1 MPGLERLT
9 WSLLTTLYPSISVLT
24 FSPLSLEIQD
34 NLNKTKDDISKNMS
48 FLKVDKD
55 YVKALPVQGL
65 SSSAVL
71 EKLKEYSSM
80 GTILGK
86 CELLTSLT
94 WLVWSSF
101 HDCTG

>member
-1 MPGLERLT
+1 M
-9 WSLLTTLYPSISVLT
+9 
-24 FSPLSLEIQD
+24 
-34 NLNKTKDDISKNMS
+34 NKTKDDISKNMS
-48 FLKVDKD
+48 FLKVDKE

-80 GTILGK
+80 GMILGK
-86 CELLTSLT
+86 RKLLTSLT

-101 HDCTG
+101 RDCTG